1 LQLLGGNL
9 EGIINILKKILDQKY
24 SITELSK
31 WILSRRW
38 ILLFYMFFVSLFLI
52 LLVINVRNVN
62 HMLEE
67 KRLMEKKLEKIK
79 NQNAQLYSKI
89 VYLESAQRIIPCAE
103 NNLNMIL
110 PNDAPKIILNNN
122 E

>member
-1 LQLLGGNL
+1 M
-9 EGIINILKKILDQKY
+9 I
-24 SITELSK
+24 
-31 WILSRRW
+31 
-38 ILLFYMFFVSLFLI
+38 LFYMFFVSLFLI

-62 HMLEE
+62 QMLVE
-67 KRLMEKKLEKIK
+67 KRLMEKNLEKIK

-89 VYLESAQRIIPCAE
+89 IYLESAQRIIPYAE

-110 PNDAPKIILNNN
+110 PNDAPKIIIKNN

>member
-1 LQLLGGNL
+1 MQLLGGNL

-89 VYLESAQRIIPCAE
+89 VYLESAQRIIPYAE

>member
-89 VYLESAQRIIPCAE
+89 VYLESAQRIIPYAE

>member
-1 LQLLGGNL
+1 
-9 EGIINILKKILDQKY
+9 
-24 SITELSK
+24 
-31 WILSRRW
+31 
-38 ILLFYMFFVSLFLI
+38 MFFVSLFLI

-62 HMLEE
+62 QMLVE
-67 KRLMEKKLEKIK
+67 KRLMEKNLEKIK

-89 VYLESAQRIIPCAE
+89 VYLESAQRIIPYAE

-110 PNDAPKIILNNN
+110 PNDAPKIIIKSN